1 MKVKTSWLKEFII
14 KESLWTK
21 LWKREAENRE
31 VVWVKCSILQMFR
44 YFWGILLQM
53 QICFRRLF

>member
-21 LWKREAENRE
+21 LWKRETENRE

-53 QICFRRLF
+53 QICFRKLS